1 MPPAKE
7 TMRTKHFA
15 PFALFAWLVMATPA
29 LSATD
34 LDYTAARAL
43 AEKHES
49 ALNPEQTQALILS
62 QGDVGGRALADCR
75 LESGGILADLSPF
88 TVVLELDATGK
99 VMRTWR
105 EGESPIATCFE
116 KTMQAQSLAAP
127 PQAPFYTYF
136 AMSWDD

>member
-1 MPPAKE
+1 
-7 TMRTKHFA
+7 MRTV
-15 PFALFAWLVMATPA
+15 PFALFALMVFATPA
-29 LSATD
+29 LSAVG

-43 AEKHES
+43 AEKNES

-99 VMRTWR
+99 VVRTWR

-116 KTMQAQSLAAP
+116 KAMQSQSLAVP

-136 AMSWDD
+136 AMSWED